1 MAHQTVV
8 VNFWIIGVDLQY
20 QLSDPLRKTRT
31 GCSNVAADYC
41 TLIGARCV
49 WAGGRDGQRII
60 GTDLSDAWVGAL
72 DILTGQVQ
80 PAGGVRIDGGAVVPQ
95 GTPSLSAAPA
105 TLELPLCLQ
114 THAAAVSLGCTL
126 VQVHCEIQEI
136 LINTQQVCY
145 E

>member
-1 MAHQTVV
+1 M
-8 VNFWIIGVDLQY
+8 
-20 QLSDPLRKTRT
+20 
-31 GCSNVAADYC
+31 
-41 TLIGARCV
+41 
-49 WAGGRDGQRII
+49 WAGRRDRQRII

-114 THAAAVSLGCTL
+114 THAAAVSLGCAL
-126 VQVHCEIQEI
+126 VQVHCEIQEMF
-136 LINTQQVCY
+136 LNTQQVCY